1 MVRQENMI
9 IGKKKSVNLKPH
21 KFYASKLLK
30 VAKTKN
36 ERIMLLS
43 KCAVSGSKKS
53 RFIKEQEVNG
63 LLRSLVI
70 KTPLSKIPSV
80 GPVVLGVLTS

>member
-1 MVRQENMI
+1 MI

-63 LLRSLVI
+63 LLSLVI
-70 KTPLSKIPSV
+70 KTSLSKIPSV